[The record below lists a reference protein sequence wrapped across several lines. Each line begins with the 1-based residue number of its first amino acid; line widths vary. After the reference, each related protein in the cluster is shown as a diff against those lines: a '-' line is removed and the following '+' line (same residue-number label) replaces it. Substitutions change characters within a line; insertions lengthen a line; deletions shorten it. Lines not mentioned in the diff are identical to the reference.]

1 MHQFSSQVGR
11 AGRWSRVALTI
22 LVVGAAVAWG
32 GGRAGASTTTAGGYR
47 LLGGDGGVFS
57 FGAAF
62 AGSAASDPT
71 RCPADSVDRQM
82 PDGTC
87 WSMAATPDGGGYWIL
102 NASSGQIWDYGT
114 APDEGSPAATFDSV
128 PREFVPNFI
137 GIASTPD
144 GRGYWVLA
152 VGLSGMG
159 SVLPFGDA
167 RFYGDET
174 TGSGPAGHAGTP
186 VALVPTRSGSG
197 YWIVDSDG
205 GVFSFGDAVFR
216 GSLGGTSLDS
226 PVVGAARTN
235 DGGGYWLVAG
245 DGGVFSF
252 GDAGFSGSISGIRLA
267 APVVGM
273 AADPGGAGYWLAGRD
288 GGVFAFGG
296 APFLGSLAGISLVR
310 PVFAV
315 TAGRSQG

>member
-11 AGRWSRVALTI
+11 AGRWSRVALAI

-71 RCPADSVDRQM
+71 RCPADTVDRQM

-128 PREFVPNFI
+128 PR
-137 GIASTPD
+137 
-144 GRGYWVLA
+144 
-152 VGLSGMG
+152 
-159 SVLPFGDA
+159 
-167 RFYGDET
+167 
-174 TGSGPAGHAGTP
+174 
-186 VALVPTRSGSG
+186 
-197 YWIVDSDG
+197 
-205 GVFSFGDAVFR
+205 
-216 GSLGGTSLDS
+216 
-226 PVVGAARTN
+226 
-235 DGGGYWLVAG
+235 
-245 DGGVFSF
+245 
-252 GDAGFSGSISGIRLA
+252 
-267 APVVGM
+267 
-273 AADPGGAGYWLAGRD
+273 
-288 GGVFAFGG
+288 
-296 APFLGSLAGISLVR
+296 
-310 PVFAV
+310 
-315 TAGRSQG
+315 